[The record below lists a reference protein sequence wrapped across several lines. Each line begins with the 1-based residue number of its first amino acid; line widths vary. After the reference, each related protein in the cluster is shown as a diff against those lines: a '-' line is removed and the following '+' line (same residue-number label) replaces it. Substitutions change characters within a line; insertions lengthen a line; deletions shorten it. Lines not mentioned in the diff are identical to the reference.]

1 LSICRVPDIMSP
13 HWNGDVIVRNPDEYR
28 ARAAETLIEAQ
39 AAPEEMRL
47 NLIIIAQQW
56 LDLAEKAARK
66 LSENSEKKSDE

>member
-1 LSICRVPDIMSP
+1 MSGTRHYVPSLD
-13 HWNGDVIVRNPDEYR
+13 GDVILQNPDEYR

-66 LSENSEKKSDE
+66 LSENAEKKSDE

>member
-1 LSICRVPDIMSP
+1 MSR
-13 HWNGDVIVRNPDEYR
+13 HCNGDAIVQNPDEYR
-28 ARAAETLIEAQ
+28 AKAAETLIEAQ

-66 LSENSEKKSDE
+66 RRENEEKKTDE